1 MNVEKKKTK
10 KTNKQKGGLNNNN
23 NFYRIFNDNN
33 SRSPLATIFR
43 FGPIR
48 NNQTVAR
55 NTSNQKFIKEIKEL
69 LLSQTYQQNVPVFYG
84 NMNSNKSSGYNEYIC
99 KIVGVF
105 SSRKRIFI
113 INPFAEFVYRFYI
126 FCMINNI
133 SKIIEKLNNL
143 LKKLLKLDN
152 FIGFPEIKY
161 LPYGIR
167 FCIVKDRDGV
177 EKVITSQQ
185 PNISRCKL
193 VYGCSLMMSAEIRKE
208 NLPSEQNVIEFYN
221 ILNSDYNLLELYR
234 KSKNKAEYNKINNER
249 KLLQNNER
257 KKLLQNNERKKLL
270 QNNERKKLLQNKYF
284 EGIIMLLLKL
294 NNLKNQIIQL
304 KEAYNKNINRIK
316 ASKNTAVIKKILIQ
330 QEEARQSIILSQL
343 KEILNISNSD
353 IPELQKLYNYVKS
366 QLQQQNVNL
375 LELTSRLIQEIT
387 NLIKLK
393 PEQLKSFL
401 SFLETNPIQK
411 STILEI
417 FEIN

>member
-10 KTNKQKGGLNNNN
+10 KTNKQKGGLNN

-43 FGPIR
+43 FGPTR

-113 INPFAEFVYRFYI
+113 INPFAELVYRFCM
-126 FCMINNI
+126 FCIINNI
-133 SKIIEKLNNL
+133 HKTIIKNLNNL
-143 LKKLLKLDN
+143 LKKILKLDN

-167 FCIVKDRDGV
+167 FCIVKDGNGV

-193 VYGCSLMMSAEIRKE
+193 VYGCSLMMSAEIREE
-208 NLPSEQNVIEFYN
+208 NLPSEKDIIEFYK
-221 ILNSDYNLLELYR
+221 ILNNDYKLWNLNQ
-234 KSKNKAEYNKINNER
+234 KSKNKAEYNKINKER
-249 KLLQNNER
+249 
-257 KKLLQNNERKKLL
+257 
-270 QNNERKKLLQNKYF
+270 KLLQNKYF
-284 EGIIMLLLKL
+284 EGIINLLLKL
-294 NNLKNQIIQL
+294 NILKTQIIQL
-304 KEAYNKNINRIK
+304 KEAYNNNINRIK
-316 ASKNTAVIKKILIQ
+316 KNKNTAVIKKILIQ
-330 QEEARQSIILSQL
+330 QEEARQLIILSRL

-353 IPELQKLYNYVKS
+353 IPELQELYNYVKS

-375 LELTSRLIQEIT
+375 LELTIQLIEKIT
-387 NLIKLK
+387 ILIKLK
-393 PEQLKSFL
+393 PEQLQLFL
-401 SFLETNPIQK
+401 SFLETKPIEK
-411 STILEI
+411 SKILEI
-417 FEIN
+417 FEIHS

>member
-23 NFYRIFNDNN
+23 N
-33 SRSPLATIFR
+33 SHSPLATIFR
-43 FGPIR
+43 FGPTK

-113 INPFAEFVYRFYI
+113 INPFAELVYRFCM
-126 FCMINNI
+126 FCIINNI
-133 SKIIEKLNNL
+133 SKIIIEKLNNL
-143 LKKLLKLDN
+143 LKKLLKLDT

-167 FCIVKDRDGV
+167 FCIVKDGNGV

-193 VYGCSLMMSAEIRKE
+193 VYGCSLMMSAEIREE
-208 NLPSEQNVIEFYN
+208 NLPSEQYIIEFYN
-221 ILNSDYNLLELYR
+221 ILINNYNLWNLYE
-234 KSKNKAEYNKINNER
+234 KSKNKAEYNKINKER
-249 KLLQNNER
+249 
-257 KKLLQNNERKKLL
+257 
-270 QNNERKKLLQNKYF
+270 KLLQNKYF
-284 EGIIMLLLKL
+284 EGIINLLLKL

-353 IPELQKLYNYVKS
+353 IPELQELYNYVKS

-375 LELTSRLIQEIT
+375 LELTSRLIQVIK
-387 NLIKLK
+387 NLIKSK
-393 PEQLKSFL
+393 PEQLRSFL
-401 SFLETNPIQK
+401 SFLETKPIEE

-417 FEIN
+417 LK